1 MFPKPILVIIPG
13 QVEIYMYGLMIAL
26 GILACFGV
34 LFYFSKKRELKKE
47 LVDFIF
53 MAGAISIAVG
63 FLFAALFQA
72 TYNYIE
78 NPSAGFK
85 FGGITF
91 IGGLIGGVI
100 AFIVSYFIFGK
111 KYGKLWDITEIAP
124 CCILIAHGFGRL
136 GCFFAGCCY
145 GKITDSSLGMVF
157 GPHVEGGQ
165 AVYPT
170 NLYEAIFLFL
180 MFGVVTYLYLTKKS
194 KHNLAIYLISYGIFR
209 FLIEYMRGDH
219 RGELVTGI
227 SPSQFWSILM
237 VVAGVGLILFH
248 YYVRPKLAEKKAKTK
263 A

>member
-1 MFPKPILVIIPG
+1 MLPNPILIIIPG
-13 QVEIYMYGLMIAL
+13 KVEIYMYGLMIAL
-26 GILACFGV
+26 GLLACFGV
-34 LFYFSKKRELKKE
+34 LFFFAKKRGLSSQ

-53 MAGAISIAVG
+53 TAGAVSIAIG

-78 NPSAGFK
+78 NPSAGFR

-100 AFIVSYFIFGK
+100 AFIASYFIFGK
-111 KYGKLWDITEIAP
+111 KYGKLWDVTEIAP
-124 CCILIAHGFGRL
+124 CCIFIAHGFGRL

-157 GPHVEGGQ
+157 GPHVEGGA

-170 NLYEAIFLFL
+170 NLYEAIFLFI

-209 FLIEYMRGDH
+209 FFIEYMRGDH
-219 RGELVTGI
+219 RGGFIPGL

-237 VVAGVGLILFH
+237 VVAGIGLILFH
-248 YYVRPKLAEKKAKTK
+248 YFVKPKLAEKKAQKQ